1 VKSVSPAI
9 RYGIN
14 VPNFGDYNR
23 PRVLA
28 DLAES
33 AEEAG
38 WDDFFIW
45 DHMVGETPFCDP
57 TVALSA
63 IALLTDRIRLG
74 AMITPLPR
82 RRPWKVAREM
92 VSLDHL
98 SGGRVIMGVG
108 LGNPPTEYSK
118 LGEEPGARAR
128 AEKLDESLEIITGLW
143 SGERFSH
150 EGKHYRLEEVT
161 FRPRPVQEPR
171 IPIWVGGFW
180 PNRPPFRRAAR
191 YDGVYP
197 AMNWPDVLTATHLR
211 TILEYIGKHRK
222 TEGPFDVIAGGST
235 PGDPERGAEL
245 VGPWVEAGATWWSED
260 INGWRGSLE
269 EMRERIRQ
277 GPPRV

>member
-1 VKSVSPAI
+1 MSPSI
-9 RYGIN
+9 SYGIN
-14 VPNFGDYNR
+14 VPNFGDYHS

-28 DLAES
+28 DLAVS

-38 WDDFFIW
+38 WDGFFIW
-45 DHMVGETPFCDP
+45 DHIEGEMPFCDP

-63 IALLTDRIRLG
+63 IALQTERIRLG

-92 VSLDHL
+92 A
-98 SGGRVIMGVG
+98 
-108 LGNPPTEYSK
+108 K
-118 LGEEPGARAR
+118 FGEEPEARVR
-128 AEKLDESLEIITGLW
+128 AEKLDESLDIITGLW
-143 SGERFSH
+143 SGELFSY
-150 EGKHYRLEEVT
+150 EGNHYNLEEVT
-161 FRPRPVQEPR
+161 FQPRPLQEPR

-197 AMNWPDVLTATHLR
+197 AMNWPDTLTTAHLR
-211 TILEYIGKHRK
+211 TLLEYIGRHRK
-222 TEGPFDVIAGGST
+222 ATLPYDVIVGGST
-235 PGDPERGAEL
+235 PGDPKKGAEV

-277 GPPRV
+277 GPPRA

>member
-1 VKSVSPAI
+1 MSPSI
-9 RYGIN
+9 SYGIN
-14 VPNFGDYNR
+14 VPNFGDYHR

-28 DLAES
+28 DLAAS

-38 WDDFFIW
+38 WDGFFIW
-45 DHMVGETPFCDP
+45 DHMVGEMPFCDP

-63 IALLTDRIRLG
+63 IALQTDRIRLG

-118 LGEEPGARAR
+118 FGEEPGARFR
-128 AEKLDESLEIITGLW
+128 AEKLDESLDIITGLW
-143 SGERFSH
+143 SGEKFSY
-150 EGKHYRLEEVT
+150 EGNHYRLEEVT
-161 FRPRPVQEPR
+161 FQPRPIQEPR

-197 AMNWPDVLTATHLR
+197 AMNWPDALTTAHLR
-211 TILEYIGKHRK
+211 TLLEYIGKHRK
-222 TEGPFDVIAGGST
+222 ATGPYDVIVGGST
-235 PGDPERGAEL
+235 PGDPQRGAEV
-245 VGPWVEAGATWWSED
+245 VGSWVEAGATWWSED